1 MYVVITPY
9 AKGGSNMEM
18 TEILNKANPDV
29 TLEVD
34 MRSWN
39 INPDK
44 TMHFLKGMSYG
55 LGLENTHKA
64 LNLAQTLH
72 KDQRRKSGA
81 EYLVHPLRVCN
92 ELVALGFRNDD
103 ILLAAAL
110 LHDVIEDNEH
120 VRNDPD
126 ILIKEYELS
135 PEVVNLVKLL
145 TKYKSISTEDY
156 YARIGKDWRAILI
169 KLSDRCNNVSTM
181 DCFSYERMR
190 KYIKETREFVL
201 PLCHYGKV
209 HHPRYGDAIT
219 VMKYHITAVCSV
231 AEGMLN
237 DFQTGNTATEGTT

>member
-1 MYVVITPY
+1 M
-9 AKGGSNMEM
+9 AM
-18 TEILNKANPDV
+18 TENLNNTNIVSIVEA
-29 TLEVD
+29 D

-44 TMHFLKGMSYG
+44 TMHFLKGMSFG

-64 LNLAQTLH
+64 LNLAQSLH
-72 KDQRRKSGA
+72 KNQCRKSGA

-92 ELVALGFRNDD
+92 ELVALGFKNDD

-126 ILIKEYELS
+126 ILIKEYDLS

-145 TKYKSISTEDY
+145 TKYKGVSAAEY
-156 YARIGKDWRAILI
+156 YERIGKDWRAILI

-190 KYIKETREFVL
+190 KYIKETREYVL

-237 DFQTGNTATEGTT
+237 DFQNGTVATESTT